1 MRKLVFALLLAVV
14 SAGCATVEM
23 SSVGSMKNGDRL
35 LSIQNDGYELLW
47 FIPLWSGLLEWDAE
61 DNDVDCSPA
70 LFRNHADTQHLYEMA
85 HRIAERENCE
95 LVDVTF
101 IDKYA
106 GLDFRN
112 LYGLIKANDVLISAV
127 LRPRK

>member
-1 MRKLVFALLLAVV
+1 MKRLIVALMLAVA

-47 FIPLWSGLLEWDAE
+47 FIPLWSGLLEWDAKT
-61 DNDVDCSPA
+61 NDVDCAPA

-85 HRIAERENCE
+85 HKIAERENCE

-101 IDKYA
+101 IEKYA
-106 GLDFRN
+106 GLDIRN
-112 LYGLIKANDVLISAV
+112 FYGLVRSSDVLISAV